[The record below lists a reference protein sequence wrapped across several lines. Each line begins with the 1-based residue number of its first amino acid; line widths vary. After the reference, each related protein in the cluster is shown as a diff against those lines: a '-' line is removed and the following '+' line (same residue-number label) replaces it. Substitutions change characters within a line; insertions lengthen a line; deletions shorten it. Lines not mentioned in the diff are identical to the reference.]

1 MKALLVEDDVIIR
14 QIISS
19 SLEAIG
25 IEGIV
30 CESAE
35 EALTLL
41 DYSLTPLIILDV
53 QLPGISGIELCQT
66 IRNLPNGKYF
76 FILVCTSEADPQI
89 LKSILAAGANDFLP
103 KPFTKPRLDLR
114 LAIAE
119 QQVHTL
125 AREKSAKDELAY
137 LASHDP
143 VTGLLNRYALDD
155 WLIRA
160 TDMVRQGTACS
171 LLYIDLDNFKLVN
184 DTLGH
189 SSGDKVLVHM
199 VRVLQMLSRPND
211 QIFRFGGDEF
221 VVLME
226 GADIQEATAA
236 AETIR
241 FGIEGLF
248 HEESTNRFNLSVSI
262 GVARFEEGM
271 SGAEVV
277 SHADEAC
284 FNAKNMGRNRVGL
297 YQPNNDMLL
306 RLKNDHNWVSVI
318 RNAIRNDLF
327 ELYLQPVAD
336 MVTCETYFH
345 EALLR
350 LKNDQGDI
358 IEPGQ
363 FLPAA
368 ERFGLMS
375 EIDHHVMGKA
385 AELLELNVCQTI
397 SVNVSGQSFN
407 EGTVLEK
414 VAQTFLK
421 RGIAP
426 HRVIF
431 EITESQYITDLL
443 NTNAMVG
450 QLRSRGFRFALDDFG
465 YGYCSFGYLKN
476 MAVDIIK
483 IDGSL
488 IRDLSTNKVNQTL
501 IKAIHEIAHLLEM
514 QTVAEK
520 VDTMMSYIVLAQ
532 IGVDFVQGFHVGHP
546 SAASTL
552 MSPPAQ
558 Q

>member
-1 MKALLVEDDVIIR
+1 
-14 QIISS
+14 
-19 SLEAIG
+19 
-25 IEGIV
+25 
-30 CESAE
+30 
-35 EALTLL
+35 
-41 DYSLTPLIILDV
+41 
-53 QLPGISGIELCQT
+53 
-66 IRNLPNGKYF
+66 
-76 FILVCTSEADPQI
+76 
-89 LKSILAAGANDFLP
+89 
-103 KPFTKPRLDLR
+103 
-114 LAIAE
+114 
-119 QQVHTL
+119 
-125 AREKSAKDELAY
+125 
-137 LASHDP
+137 
-143 VTGLLNRYALDD
+143 
-155 WLIRA
+155 
-160 TDMVRQGTACS
+160 
-171 LLYIDLDNFKLVN
+171 
-184 DTLGH
+184 
-189 SSGDKVLVHM
+189 M